1 MTLRARLT
9 SAVLLTGL
17 AALWC
22 GMPVRA
28 AAPEDLLS
36 RATEAK
42 EEAQAALED
51 ARQRH
56 LEERRALAAE
66 LQQAY
71 DRLDE
76 ARDRADRMERALE
89 GLRKAVP
96 EARERKR
103 ELQQQRR
110 ALLSRAFA
118 ALNAE
123 FDESKSLKEQEAELR
138 SLLEQRIDQLA
149 EAAQVRVEEEWVI
162 ARDGAARQLPVLRIG
177 TFAAYACGP
186 DRQTCGLLRTD
197 GMETPLVTGPY
208 LSEQQ
213 MADLRAAAEGSVA
226 RLPVDVDGSLADRPA
241 QEPKSIRSW
250 LKAGGMFVYPIIFV
264 AALGAV
270 LVLERLRYL
279 LSTRRSPALIGEV
292 LERLEQGD
300 EQGAREVLADAQ
312 GPTARVM
319 AAGVEARGKSEEERE
334 TAMESALLAEAPR
347 LERSLSF
354 LAALAAVA
362 PLLGLLGT
370 VSGMIATFNTISTA
384 GTGNPR
390 LLSGGISEALI
401 TTQFGLMVAIPLLLI
416 HAWLQRW
423 VERREAMLEYD
434 AIQVFGLE
442 HHEEEAIAE

>member
-1 MTLRARLT
+1 M
-9 SAVLLTGL
+9 
-17 AALWC
+17 
-22 GMPVRA
+22 
-28 AAPEDLLS
+28 
-36 RATEAK
+36 
-42 EEAQAALED
+42 
-51 ARQRH
+51 
-56 LEERRALAAE
+56 
-66 LQQAY
+66 
-71 DRLDE
+71 
-76 ARDRADRMERALE
+76 
-89 GLRKAVP
+89 
-96 EARERKR
+96 
-103 ELQQQRR
+103 
-110 ALLSRAFA
+110 
-118 ALNAE
+118 
-123 FDESKSLKEQEAELR
+123 
-138 SLLEQRIDQLA
+138 
-149 EAAQVRVEEEWVI
+149 I

-177 TFAAYACGP
+177 TFAAYACGA

-208 LSEQQ
+208 LSEPQ
-213 MADLRAAAEGSVA
+213 MADLRAAAEGTIA
-226 RLPVDVDGSLADRPA
+226 RLSVDVDGSLADRPA

-279 LSTRRSPALIGEV
+279 LSTRRSPALIGGV

-300 EQGAREVLADAQ
+300 ERGAREVLADAQ

>member
-1 MTLRARLT
+1 
-9 SAVLLTGL
+9 
-17 AALWC
+17 
-22 GMPVRA
+22 
-28 AAPEDLLS
+28 
-36 RATEAK
+36 
-42 EEAQAALED
+42 
-51 ARQRH
+51 
-56 LEERRALAAE
+56 
-66 LQQAY
+66 
-71 DRLDE
+71 
-76 ARDRADRMERALE
+76 
-89 GLRKAVP
+89 
-96 EARERKR
+96 
-103 ELQQQRR
+103 
-110 ALLSRAFA
+110 
-118 ALNAE
+118 
-123 FDESKSLKEQEAELR
+123 
-138 SLLEQRIDQLA
+138 
-149 EAAQVRVEEEWVI
+149 
-162 ARDGAARQLPVLRIG
+162 
-177 TFAAYACGP
+177 
-186 DRQTCGLLRTD
+186 
-197 GMETPLVTGPY
+197 
-208 LSEQQ
+208 
-213 MADLRAAAEGSVA
+213 
-226 RLPVDVDGSLADRPA
+226 
-241 QEPKSIRSW
+241 
-250 LKAGGMFVYPIIFV
+250 MFVYPIIFV

-279 LSTRRSPALIGEV
+279 LSTRRSPALIGGV

-300 EQGAREVLADAQ
+300 ERGAREVLADAQ